1 MTTSPSKR
9 HVLLA
14 SLAGLGALAAGI
26 MTATRIDTK
35 ERKANTLDA
44 LWTLTLQMP
53 TGAPLA
59 LEQFKGKPLLI
70 NFWATWCAPCIEEM
84 PLLDKFHQ
92 ENHSANSNGLQLLG
106 IAADKSEFVLKFL
119 KKAPVQFPIAL
130 AGFEGVALSQG
141 LGNVKGGLPFS
152 ILIGKDGAILFK
164 KEGQLTADD
173 LKMIEGMAGHS

>member
-1 MTTSPSKR
+1 MTTKR
-9 HVLLA
+9 HIILA
-14 SLAGLGALAAGI
+14 SLAGVGALAAGI
-26 MTATRIDTK
+26 MTAKLKNEKNESTEDG
-35 ERKANTLDA
+35 LSA
-44 LWTLTLQMP
+44 LWALTLQSP
-53 TGAPLA
+53 AGTPLP
-59 LEQFKGKPLLI
+59 LSQFEGKPLLI

-84 PLLDKFHQ
+84 PLLNQFHL
-92 ENHSANSNGLQLLG
+92 ENRSVNNNGLQLLG
-106 IAADKSEFVLKFL
+106 IAADKSESVLKFL

-130 AGFEGVALSQG
+130 AGFEGIALSQG